1 MTERLASPDIV
12 ELPMLTLIL
21 DPRTLTNALGLNPTS
36 EKGAAAKGVAPKYM
50 RDYLA
55 VLECY

>member
-1 MTERLASPDIV
+1 
-12 ELPMLTLIL
+12 MLTLIC
-21 DPRTLTNALGLNPTS
+21 DPRTLTYALGLNPTS

-55 VLECY
+55 VHGMLLVPTNDWPNAA